1 MKILG
6 MKTFILFVCLCLF
19 CGAFCLELSDH
30 VFLRKKL
37 ELKHQSHL
45 QFLLQE
51 VIDKMLLLILY
62 DLPLFFLEPN
72 LYNLDL

>member
-45 QFLLQE
+45 QFLGKKIYGTMEKLDY
-51 VIDKMLLLILY
+51 VTIDVCH
-62 DLPLFFLEPN
+62 
-72 LYNLDL
+72 